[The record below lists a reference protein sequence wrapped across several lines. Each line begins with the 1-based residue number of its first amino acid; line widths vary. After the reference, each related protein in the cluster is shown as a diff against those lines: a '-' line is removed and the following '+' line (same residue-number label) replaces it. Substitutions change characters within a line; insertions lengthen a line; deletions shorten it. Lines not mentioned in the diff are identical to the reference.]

1 MARRLLTIGSVLP
14 ESTVA
19 HSTWQ
24 INAAG
29 LPAIPPAPSLD
40 RILNVAPFK
49 SMGVYIPDA
58 SAIDAVV
65 YVGTRNHRV
74 AAIANLAQVN
84 DPDLLAWIPNSTF
97 LNGFWKVFPIPTGI
111 SSLTLSINIQ
121 TNVGVHYCMYD
132 LFTTRMQPASK
143 TTFI

>member
-1 MARRLLTIGSVLP
+1 MSRRLLTLGSALP
-14 ESTVA
+14 EGTVA
-19 HSTWQ
+19 HSTWV
-24 INAAG
+24 INAASF
-29 LPAIPPAPSLD
+29 PAPPPAPSLD

-58 SAIDAVV
+58 SQVDAVV

-74 AAIANLAQVN
+74 ATISNLAQVN

-97 LNGFWKVFPIPTGI
+97 LNGFWKVFPIPTGV
-111 SSLTLSINIQ
+111 SALTLSVNIQ
-121 TNVGVHYCMYD
+121 VAVGVHFVFYD
-132 LFTTRMQPASK
+132 LFTARMQPASK